1 MKNVG
6 KNFINRIFP
15 VIMQFMSEK
24 NWITPEIE
32 LLGDA
37 QELIK
42 NVDVDG
48 AGDSVFPNNLASS

>member
-1 MKNVG
+1 
-6 KNFINRIFP
+6 
-15 VIMQFMSEK
+15 MQFMSEK
-24 NWITPEIE
+24 NWTTPEIE

>member
-1 MKNVG
+1 
-6 KNFINRIFP
+6 
-15 VIMQFMSEK
+15 MSEK
-24 NWITPEIE
+24 NWTIPEIE

-48 AGDSVFPNNLASS
+48 TGDSVFPNNLASQ

>member
-1 MKNVG
+1 M
-6 KNFINRIFP
+6 
-15 VIMQFMSEK
+15 MQTMSEK
-24 NWITPEIE
+24 NWTTPEIE

-48 AGDSVFPNNLASS
+48 AGDSFFPNNLASS

>member
-1 MKNVG
+1 MKNVR

-15 VIMQFMSEK
+15 VMMQSMSEK

>member
-1 MKNVG
+1 
-6 KNFINRIFP
+6 
-15 VIMQFMSEK
+15 MSEIK
-24 NWITPEIE
+24 WTDPEIE
-32 LLGDA
+32 LIGDA

>member
-1 MKNVG
+1 
-6 KNFINRIFP
+6 
-15 VIMQFMSEK
+15 MQSMSEN
-24 NWITPEIE
+24 NWNTPEIE

-48 AGDSVFPNNLASS
+48 TGDSFFPGNLASG

>member
-1 MKNVG
+1 
-6 KNFINRIFP
+6 
-15 VIMQFMSEK
+15 MSEK
-24 NWITPEIE
+24 KWTIPEIE

>member
-1 MKNVG
+1 MENVR
-6 KNFINRIFP
+6 KNFINRFFP
-15 VIMQFMSEK
+15 VMMQTMIEK
-24 NWITPEIE
+24 NWTTPEIE

-48 AGDSVFPNNLASS
+48 AGDSFFPNNLASS

>member
-1 MKNVG
+1 MKNVR

-15 VIMQFMSEK
+15 VIMQIMSEK
-24 NWITPEIE
+24 NWTTPEIE

>member
-1 MKNVG
+1 MKNVR

-24 NWITPEIE
+24 NWTTPEIE